1 MKRALA
7 LVTATAVLGSGAALA
22 AAATTTLKL
31 TSVQAST
38 KQTSTTFSS
47 TENVFQNGRKVGTD
61 RLKCTFGRVRA
72 RCTVA
77 LTITGK
83 GTVDLR
89 FTTTMDSSGGPLTI
103 TGGSGTYE
111 GVTGTG
117 SYKNLNSEGTRT
129 AITLKLQQ

>member
-7 LVTATAVLGSGAALA
+7 LVTVTAVLGSGAALA

-31 TSVQAST
+31 TSVQTSA
-38 KQTSTTFSS
+38 KQTSTSFSS
-47 TENVFQNGRKVGTD
+47 TENVFRNGKKVGTD
-61 RLKCTFGRVRA
+61 RLKCTFGRVKSP
-72 RCTVA
+72 CTVA

-83 GTVDLR
+83 GTINLR
-89 FTTTMDSSGGPLTI
+89 FTTTMGSSGGPLTI
-103 TGGSGTYE
+103 AGGSGTYD

-117 SYKNLNSEGTRT
+117 SYKNLNNEGTRT